1 MKNLKD
7 KIIGLFAIIGVMVLL
22 MGNNNLQSENERYQ
36 ISTTGDGVFRI
47 HIYLLDTRTGKI
59 WRKKGK
65 IWIEEMPP
73 LK

>member
-36 ISTTGDGVFRI
+36 ISTTGDGVLRY
-47 HIYLLDTRTGKI
+47 IYLLDTRTGEI
-59 WRKKGK
+59 WRKKG
-65 IWIEEMPP
+65 IVWID
-73 LK
+73 

>member
-1 MKNLKD
+1 MKNLID
-7 KIIGLFAIIGVMVLL
+7 KIIGLFVIIGIMALL
-22 MGNNNLQSENERYQ
+22 MGNNNVQNENERYQ
-36 ISTTGDGVFRI
+36 ISTTGDGVLRY
-47 HIYLLDTRTGKI
+47 IYLLDTRTGKI